1 MFGHNNFAWLF
12 LINKIK
18 EQSCL
23 RIMLWF
29 RKCFVHDARYLYKE
43 QFEKLNEYFKMY
55 LTIDGLRDIIL
66 YNIRKG
72 SSLLQAIHKKNV
84 TSWHHTAFIPAHFT
98 FTHSNLICWPLYKM
112 VVICLYDAFY
122 ACGRHL
128 FSCLCYFF
136 SQLLHCWTTAILSE
150 LWEFRVSV
158 LFFWSVDGAILKWNY
173 LEDK

>member
-43 QFEKLNEYFKMY
+43 QFEKLNGYFKMY
-55 LTIDGLRDIIL
+55 LKIDGLRDIIL

-72 SSLLQAIHKKNV
+72 SSLLQAIHKKMLRLD
-84 TSWHHTAFIPAHFT
+84 TT
-98 FTHSNLICWPLYKM
+98 
-112 VVICLYDAFY
+112 
-122 ACGRHL
+122 RHL
-128 FSCLCYFF
+128 FRHILLSHIPIWYVGHFIKWLSSVYMTLFMHAVVIYFHVCAIFF
-136 SQLLHCWTTAILSE
+136 SQLLHCWATAILSE